1 MIGQVG
7 HGAGGP
13 AITDNTQ
20 GLGGFSTSI
29 DPPSAGLGNGA
40 FWDQVAQAV
49 SHVTTAG
56 FPLAADA
63 APLTTPQVGDL
74 TQLDLTHH
82 GNLGDVVNSAIH
94 DPVVMQAPDS
104 GIHISASEV
113 QLQDHGMASAAA
125 AVNPQPLPAPDV
137 LIDYGAVAASP
148 HYDYHLG

>member
-20 GLGGFSTSI
+20 GLGG
-29 DPPSAGLGNGA
+29 PPSAGLGNGA

-104 GIHISASEV
+104 GIHISALDV
-113 QLQDHGMASAAA
+113 NPVLQDHGMASTTA
-125 AVNPQPLPAPDV
+125 AVNPQPLPASDV
-137 LIDYGAVAASP
+137 LTDYGAVAASP